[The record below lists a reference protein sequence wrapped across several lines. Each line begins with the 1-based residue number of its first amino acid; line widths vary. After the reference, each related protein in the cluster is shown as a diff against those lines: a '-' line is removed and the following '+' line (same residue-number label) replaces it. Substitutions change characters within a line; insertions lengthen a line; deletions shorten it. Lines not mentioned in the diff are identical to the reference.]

1 MTLVSTVEEMENEFY
16 IYGLNMNYKMCRYY
30 YERNE
35 PGKTLAVNI
44 DTICKFSAIKSV
56 SPLRQLSLLD
66 AMC

>member
-1 MTLVSTVEEMENEFY
+1 
-16 IYGLNMNYKMCRYY
+16 MCRYY
-30 YERNE
+30 YGRNE
-35 PGKTLAVNI
+35 PGETLAVNI